1 MGMSIYRMR
10 IMSMEDQIN
19 IDTIIIYK
27 LAVWMICFYRCAASR
42 VFHSSEIRFA
52 NSFAAE

>member
-27 LAVWMICFYRCAASR
+27 LAV
-42 VFHSSEIRFA
+42 
-52 NSFAAE
+52 